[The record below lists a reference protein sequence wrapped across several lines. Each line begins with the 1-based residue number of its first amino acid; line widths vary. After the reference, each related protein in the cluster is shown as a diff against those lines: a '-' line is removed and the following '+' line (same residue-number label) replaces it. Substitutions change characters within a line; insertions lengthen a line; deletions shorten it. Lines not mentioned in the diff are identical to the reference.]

1 MLLLNVFVQSFVFC
15 VIVDKTIG
23 VEIVPKEYYISMI
36 SQFPPNALRAI
47 KISWINAF
55 CSTMHLL
62 VLVDKSST
70 RIVAFNQL
78 IYFCVVAYLLTRQG
92 RLTIILGK
100 FRSFSI
106 DLNLRWDVT

>member
-1 MLLLNVFVQSFVFC
+1 MQSFVLC

-23 VEIVPKEYYISMI
+23 EEIVPKKYYISKI

-55 CSTMHLL
+55 CSTMHFLI
-62 VLVDKSST
+62 LVDKSGT
-70 RIVAFNQL
+70 RIVAFNKL
-78 IYFCVVAYLLTRQG
+78 IYFCVVVYLFTRQG

-100 FRSFSI
+100 FRIFSI
-106 DLNLRWDVT
+106 DLNLRCDVT